1 MNNSDL
7 QNMIEKYKE
16 ELLKYAKEN
25 GGYVSDDV
33 INNIPVSDEA
43 VPAAVNDIP
52 QLREP
57 EEITELVGTN
67 PDNYNAGRN
76 EPTYR
81 NLEEFKAEN
90 TGEGT
95 MKIQAFTG
103 RESFPIV
110 NARAVISK
118 DFTEGTHVFYD
129 EMTDISG
136 IIDPMRL
143 SAPPSENAKR
153 TNEAPV
159 LSTYTVKVTHPYYI
173 TTVYKN
179 VPVFDGVMS
188 IQPVNMVPKTG
199 TPTDDNEIVIVE
211 QEPKDL

>member
-7 QNMIEKYKE
+7 QNMIEKYKD
-16 ELLKYAKEN
+16 ELLKYAREN
-25 GGYVSDDV
+25 GGYVSDEV
-33 INNIPVSDEA
+33 INNMPVSTDSM
-43 VPAAVNDIP
+43 PAVNDIP

-67 PDNYNAGRN
+67 PDNYNAGRD

-95 MKIQAFTG
+95 MKIQAYSG
-103 RESFPIV
+103 RGSFPVV
-110 NARAVISK
+110 NARVVISK

-129 EMTDISG
+129 EMTDVSG
-136 IIDPMRL
+136 IVEPVRL
-143 SAPPSENAKR
+143 STPPSENATR
-153 TNEAPV
+153 TNEVPV
-159 LSTYTVKVTHPYYI
+159 LSTYTIKVTHPYYI

-179 VPVFDGVMS
+179 VPVFDGIMS
-188 IQPVNMVPKTG
+188 IQPVNMIPKTG
-199 TPTDDNEIVIVE
+199 TPTDDNEIVFEE